1 MICNAELNL
10 QIPRDQESQTLQG
23 ILQLRI
29 LLSAVEPDCY
39 PDPQVTSVA
48 SGEGGNSL
56 HFPSILSGRS
66 EKKALGKFV
75 RIFTGYS

>member
-10 QIPRDQESQTLQG
+10 QIPREQESQTLQG

-39 PDPQVTSVA
+39 PDPQVPSVA
-48 SGEGGNSL
+48 SGERGNSL
-56 HFPSILSGRS
+56 HFTSILSGRS